1 MKTIGFYAGVFDIL
15 HAGHI
20 LAMKEA
26 KKHCDYLIVGL
37 HCCPLYKTPAQS
49 IYERYI
55 QLVSCKYVD
64 EVIPYNDKDD
74 CKTLIQS
81 LPFDIYFL
89 GQDHE
94 GKPWENDSVVQEM
107 GKRIIYLPRKHDLSS
122 TSVKD
127 RASRPDRILEEYL
140 RRNPCAEK

>member
-1 MKTIGFYAGVFDIL
+1 MSDKIGFYAGVFDVL

-26 KKHCDYLIVGL
+26 KKHCSYLIVGL
-37 HCCPLYKTPAQS
+37 HCCPTYKRPAQT

-55 QLVSCKYVD
+55 QLASCKYVD
-64 EVIPYNDKDD
+64 EVIPYTNMDD

-89 GQDHE
+89 GEDHK
-94 GKPWENDSVVQEM
+94 GKAWENDSVVTAM
-107 GKRIIYLPRKHDLSS
+107 GKQVIYLPRQHGLSS
-122 TSVKD
+122 S
-127 RASRPDRILEEYL
+127 YL
-140 RRNPCAEK
+140 KERLC